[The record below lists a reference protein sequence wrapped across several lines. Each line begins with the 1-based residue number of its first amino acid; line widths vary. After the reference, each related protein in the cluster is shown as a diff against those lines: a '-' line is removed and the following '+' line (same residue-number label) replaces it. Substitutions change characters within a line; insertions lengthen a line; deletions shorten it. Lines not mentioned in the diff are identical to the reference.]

1 MSLSY
6 DFQISILCGLGGAV
20 IGTGAAIGGIACT
33 VGSPIKGIYDAAIGK
48 NTSVYSD
55 MKESIDVTRFGISI
69 AIKGAGNLALL
80 GIPGVIFWRIENAK
94 MEEAML
100 KQTKNFGKQRS

>member
-1 MSLSY
+1 
-6 DFQISILCGLGGAV
+6 
-20 IGTGAAIGGIACT
+20 
-33 VGSPIKGIYDAAIGK
+33 
-48 NTSVYSD
+48 